1 MKFAAPQMLWLL
13 LLLLPLLAFLR
24 WAWRKKQNLV
34 AQFIQSRL
42 LANLTV
48 GVSLRR
54 QKIRLGLV
62 AAAILGII
70 VSLARPQ
77 WGFTWEEAKQ
87 SGLDIVVAI
96 DTSRSML
103 AEDINPNRLE
113 RAKLA
118 ALDLMKICRNDRLGL
133 VAFAGS
139 AFLQC
144 PLTLDEEA
152 FRQSVAAL
160 DVNIM
165 PQGGTALAETI
176 QTAGAAFKDEAQNY
190 KVLVILTDG
199 EDHDG
204 GAVAAAQQ
212 AAKSGLKIFTIGI
225 GSAEGE
231 LIRLPGEGEKS
242 TFLKDANGDIIKSRL
257 NDTLLRQISG
267 AGAEGGFYLNLRGT
281 DTIKTLYDRGLA
293 HLPKG
298 QISEKLV
305 RRYHEKFY
313 WPLGLAIAF
322 LLLEMFLPDRK
333 QVPRRG
339 AVTSPAGTKALQ
351 QTVTL
356 LAALAVPLVA
366 GASPASALREYRA
379 AQYDEALKEYQ
390 RLSALKPEESR
401 LYYNAGAAAYQAKKY
416 DVAAR
421 NFSAAAASPDA
432 KLQQRTLY
440 NLGNTLFRAGEGQE
454 ETEKKIEAW
463 EQSVQFYDEA
473 LKLQAQDA
481 DAKYNRELVLKKLE
495 ELKKQQQQE
504 QEQESKDGK
513 KGQKNKKKSKG
524 KSQEK
529 GDSEGEQDPDKKD
542 DQQKKGGKQPDEK
555 KDAGPDEKPGDREK
569 SGESGEPDPDKVAE
583 AQAALGQMTPQQAM
597 QLLDSQKGEERAL
610 IFRPPGKGK
619 PQNRVFKDW

>member
-1 MKFAAPQMLWLL
+1 MKFAVPQILWLL
-13 LLLLPLLAFLR
+13 LLVPPLVVFLM
-24 WAWRKKQNLV
+24 WAWRKKQQLI

-48 GVSLRR
+48 GVSLTR
-54 QKIRLGLV
+54 QKIRLALLV
-62 AAAILGII
+62 AAVAGVILA
-70 VSLARPQ
+70 LARPQ

-118 ALDLMKICRNDRLGL
+118 ALDLMKICKNDRLGL

-152 FRQSVAAL
+152 FRQSVAVL

-176 QTAGAAFKDEAQNY
+176 QTAEAAFKDEDQNH

-204 GAVAAAQQ
+204 GAVAAAQK
-212 AAKSGLKIFTIGI
+212 AAKKGLKIFTIGI
-225 GSAEGE
+225 GSPEGE
-231 LIRLPGEGEKS
+231 LIRLPGEGGRNN
-242 TFLKDANGDIIKSRL
+242 FLKDANGDIVKTRL

-281 DTIKTLYDRGLA
+281 DTIKMLYDRGLA

-305 RRYHEKFY
+305 RRFHEKFY
-313 WPLGLAIAF
+313 WPLALAIGF

-333 QVPRRG
+333 RIPRRG
-339 AVTSPAGTKALQ
+339 AIVSAASTEALRQAVTLL
-351 QTVTL
+351 TL
-356 LAALAVPLVA
+356 LAAPLAA
-366 GASPASALREYRA
+366 TASPASALREYRA
-379 AQYDEALKEYQ
+379 AQYDDALKEYQ
-390 RLSALKPEESR
+390 RLSALKPGEAR

-416 DVAAR
+416 EVAAR
-421 NFSAAAASPDA
+421 NFSAAVASTDPN
-432 KLQQRTLY
+432 LQQRTFY
-440 NLGNTLFRAGEGQE
+440 NLGNTLFRSGAGLE

-473 LKLQAQDA
+473 LKLQPQDA
-481 DAKYNRELVLKKLE
+481 DTKYNRELVLKRLE
-495 ELKKQQQQE
+495 QLKKQQE
-504 QEQESKDGK
+504 QEQQQQSKDGK
-513 KGQKNKKKSKG
+513 KGEKKKKKSKG
-524 KSQEK
+524 KPDPSGE
-529 GDSEGEQDPDKKD
+529 SEGEPDPDKKD
-542 DQQKKGGKQPDEK
+542 DQKKPDGQKPEEKKERGPGDEK
-555 KDAGPDEKPGDREK
+555 QE
-569 SGESGEPDPDKVAE
+569 GESSEPDPDKIAE
-583 AQAALGQMTPQQAM
+583 ALAALGQMTPQQAM

-610 IFRPPGKGK
+610 IFRPPDKGK
-619 PQNRVFKDW
+619 PRNRVFKDW

>member
-1 MKFAAPQMLWLL
+1 MKFAVPQALWLL
-13 LLLLPLLAFLR
+13 LLLPPLLAFLW
-24 WAWRKKQNLV
+24 WAWRRKQSLV

-42 LANLTV
+42 LSQLTV
-48 GVSLRR
+48 GVSLTR
-54 QKIRLGLV
+54 QKIRLALLV
-62 AAAILGII
+62 VAVTGII
-70 VSLARPQ
+70 LALARPQ

-118 ALDLMKICRNDRLGL
+118 ALDLMKICKNDRLGL

-176 QTAGAAFKDEAQNY
+176 QAAESAFKDEAQNH

-204 GAVAAAQQ
+204 GAVAAAQK
-212 AAKSGLKIFTIGI
+212 AAKGGLKIFTIGI
-225 GSAEGE
+225 GSSEGE
-231 LIRLPGEGEKS
+231 LIRLPGDGGKNN
-242 TFLKDANGDIIKSRL
+242 FLKDASGNIVKTRL
-257 NDTLLRQISG
+257 NETLLRQISG
-267 AGAEGGFYLNLRGT
+267 AGAEGGFYLNLRGI

-298 QISEKLV
+298 QITEKLV

-313 WPLGLAIAF
+313 WPLALAIA
-322 LLLEMFLPDRK
+322 LLLTEMFLPDR
-333 QVPRRG
+333 QRVQRRS
-339 AVTSPAGTKALQ
+339 AIAGTASAEALRQ
-351 QTVTL
+351 AVTL
-356 LAALAVPLVA
+356 LVLLAAPLALL
-366 GASPASALREYRA
+366 ASPASALREYRSA
-379 AQYDEALKEYQ
+379 KYDDALKEYQ
-390 RLSALKPEESR
+390 RLSELKPEEAR

-416 DVAAR
+416 EVAAR
-421 NFSAAAASPDA
+421 HFSAAVASPDA
-432 KLQQRTLY
+432 TLQQRSFY
-440 NLGNTLFRAGEGQE
+440 NLGNTLFRSGDGQE
-454 ETEKKIEAW
+454 EPEKKIEAW
-463 EQSVQFYDEA
+463 EQSVKFYDEA
-473 LKLQAQDA
+473 LKLNPQDA

-513 KGQKNKKKSKG
+513 KGKKNKKKSKG
-524 KSQEK
+524 KSDQP
-529 GDSEGEQDPDKKD
+529 GDSEGEQDPDNKD
-542 DQQKKGGKQPDEK
+542 EQKKPAGKKPEEK
-555 KDAGPDEKPGDREK
+555 KERGPGEEKKE
-569 SGESGEPDPDKVAE
+569 GESGESDPDKIAE
-583 AQAALGQMTPQQAM
+583 ALAALGQMTPQQAI

-610 IFRPPGKGK
+610 IFRPPNKGK

>member
-1 MKFAAPQMLWLL
+1 MKFAVPQALWLL
-13 LLLLPLLAFLR
+13 LLVPPLIAFLG
-24 WAWRKKQNLV
+24 WAWRRKQRLV

-48 GVSLRR
+48 GVSLTR
-54 QKIRLGLV
+54 QKGRLALLV
-62 AAAILGII
+62 AAVIGVALA
-70 VSLARPQ
+70 LARPQ

-87 SGLDIVVAI
+87 SGLDIVVAV

-118 ALDLMKICRNDRLGL
+118 ALDLMKICKSDRLGL

-176 QTAGAAFKDEAQNY
+176 QAADSAFKDEAENH

-204 GAVAAAQQ
+204 GAVAAAQK
-212 AAKSGLKIFTIGI
+212 AAKGGLKIFTIGI
-225 GSAEGE
+225 GSTEGE
-231 LIRLPGEGEKS
+231 LIRVPGDGEKNN
-242 TFLKDANGDIIKSRL
+242 FLKDANGDIVKSRL

-281 DTIKTLYDRGLA
+281 DTIKMLYERGLA

-298 QISEKLV
+298 QIFEKLV

-313 WPLGLAIAF
+313 WPLALAIGF
-322 LLLEMFLPDRK
+322 LLLEMFLPIRK
-333 QVPRRG
+333 RVPRRG
-339 AVTSPAGTKALQ
+339 AMVSAASTESLRQAVTLL
-351 QTVTL
+351 TL
-356 LAALAVPLVA
+356 LAAPLAVL
-366 GASPASALREYRA
+366 ASPASALREYRA
-379 AQYDEALKEYQ
+379 AQYDESLKEYQ
-390 RLSALKPEESR
+390 RLSGLKPEEAR
-401 LYYNAGAAAYQAKKY
+401 LYYNAGAAAYQARKY
-416 DVAAR
+416 EVAAR
-421 NFSAAAASPDA
+421 NFSAAVASPDP
-432 KLQQRTLY
+432 KLQQRTFY
-440 NLGNTLFRAGEGQE
+440 NLGNTLFRSGEGLE
-454 ETEKKIEAW
+454 EPEKQIEAW
-463 EQSVQFYDEA
+463 EKAVQFYDES
-473 LKLQAQDA
+473 LKLQPQDA

-495 ELKKQQQQE
+495 ELKKRQE
-504 QEQESKDGK
+504 QEEQQQSKDGK
-513 KGQKNKKKSKG
+513 KGPKKKKKSKG
-524 KSQEK
+524 KSDQP
-529 GDSEGEQDPDKKD
+529 GDSEGEPDPDTQD
-542 DQQKKGGKQPDEK
+542 DQRKQGGKKPEEK
-555 KDAGPDEKPGDREK
+555 KERGPEDKPGDKEKPGEA
-569 SGESGEPDPDKVAE
+569 GEPDPDKI
-583 AQAALGQMTPQQAM
+583 AQALAALGQMTPQQAM
-597 QLLDSQKGEERAL
+597 QLLDSQKTEERPL
-610 IFRPPGKGK
+610 IFQPPKKGK